1 MFGAASIWLKRACV
15 FGSFGL
21 SHACGQTV
29 VSVEG
34 RPAPDSSNGGVQG
47 VEPPLDAGASVDLTE
62 GLLLYLP
69 LDESEVGSVAR
80 DLSGNGHDSVPS
92 ANPPQPSTEVPPV
105 GFVNTR
111 SVAFDGAQVLDLGN
125 PETLNV
131 EGEVTVAAWVRP
143 LALDG
148 FRNIV
153 AHGFRRDPAEELAL
167 RIHDEHYQFLN
178 WNSADHGARAP
189 VPAGDLDT
197 WRYLVGVYDGRMYRL
212 YRDGELIAAVED
224 SVAPTRVDAP
234 WAVGGRSAVD
244 PEEPRCFQGNI
255 DEVRVYAR
263 ALSAAEVRALFRL

>member
-1 MFGAASIWLKRACV
+1 MFGAASTGLKRACV
-15 FGSFGL
+15 FGCLGL

-34 RPAPDSSNGGVQG
+34 RTDPDSSNGGAQG
-47 VEPPLDAGASVDLTE
+47 VEPLLDAGASVDLSE
-62 GLLLYLP
+62 GLLLHLP

-80 DLSGNGHDSVPS
+80 DLSGNGHDSAPS
-92 ANPPQPSTEVPPV
+92 DNPPQPSTDIPPV
-105 GFVNTR
+105 GFVNAR
-111 SVAFDGAQVLDLGN
+111 SLAFDGTQVLDLGN
-125 PETLNV
+125 PQTLNV
-131 EGEVTVAAWVRP
+131 EGAVTVSAWMRP

-148 FRNIV
+148 FRNVV
-153 AHGFRRDPAEELAL
+153 AHGYRRDPAEELAL
-167 RIHDEHYQFLN
+167 RIHNEHYQFLN
-178 WNSADHGARAP
+178 WNSNDHGARAP

-197 WRYLVGVYDGRMYRL
+197 WRHLVGVYDGRMYRL

-244 PEEPRCFQGNI
+244 PEELRAFQGNI